1 MRLKTSCYNRP
12 YTIRYSDKF
21 QNFVMVFESLERAK
35 SHADELKRPVYF
47 EGRKIV
53 YEPQNKED
61 KKCSCL

>member
-1 MRLKTSCYNRP
+1 MRLKTDGRNRP

-21 QNFVMVFESLERAK
+21 QSFVMAFESLEQAK

-53 YEPQNKED
+53 YEPQSKED
-61 KKCSCL
+61 K